1 MMLPIYG
8 RGAHC
13 YQMDTLEQSDKAK
26 RNKKA
31 YGTTPP
37 YYLII
42 VNINSRKGYAY
53 PMKSKNASH
62 VADCLSQFLSSH
74 KMTNLY
80 TDDDHAYTEAQVA
93 QLLDRHKVHHT
104 KTEKANK
111 HVLGIVN
118 RFIKTLRD
126 KNGLGRDITAADMT
140 AIIDTYNDTVHS
152 TTNCKPND
160 WNDKKNEEWIEEKHR
175 EYLGKIGGNH
185 LQEET
190 LVRIPK
196 EYDIFAK
203 KRVQYEREA
212 YPVTGIDGNR
222 YQVLK
227 DGKVVSFSRFQLR
240 HAEGVE
246 PVNKR
251 RLADNVVEAILGYDP
266 ERRRYWCRWED
277 GDQKYTT
284 VAKLRGT
291 DPNRLNILERKYW
304 KNKPLS
310 EIPDD
315 IKRLLPRAYQPKP
328 VRRSTYLDLVLN

>member
-8 RGAHC
+8 RGMHC
-13 YQMDTLEQSDKAK
+13 YQMDTLEQSYKAK
-26 RNKKA
+26 NNKKTRA
-31 YGTTPP
+31 TVPP

-53 PMKSKNASH
+53 PMKKKNAEN
-62 VADCLSQFLSSH
+62 VAQCLTQFLSAH

-80 TDDDHAYTEAQVA
+80 TDDDKAYTEDSVA
-93 QLLDRHKVHHT
+93 QLLSRHGVHHT
-104 KTEKANK
+104 KTDKVNK

-126 KNGLGRDITAADMT
+126 KNGLGRDITADDMVT
-140 AIIDTYNDTVHS
+140 LVNTYNDTVHS

-160 WNDKKNEEWIEEKHR
+160 WTKEKNEEWIEEKHR

-185 LQEET
+185 ITGES

-196 EYDIFAK
+196 EYDVFAK

-212 YPVTGIDGNR
+212 YPITGIDGNR

-246 PVNKR
+246 PVNPR
-251 RLADNVVEAILGYDP
+251 RLADNVVEEILGYDP
-266 ERRRYWCRWED
+266 VRNRYWCRWED

-284 VAKLRGT
+284 IAKLRGT
-291 DPNRLNILERKYW
+291 DPNRLNVLERRYW
-304 KNKPLS
+304 KDKPL
-310 EIPDD
+310 ETIPDH
-315 IKRLLPRAYQPKP
+315 IKKLMPRAHKP
-328 VRRSTYLDLVLN
+328 IRRSSYLDLVLN